1 MKLQKIN
8 DERLIIK
15 NLKNIRLVYIVQ
27 TFGIIGL
34 LVYDAIAHGLSSLK
48 ANPLSV
54 VLIASTAV
62 LAFLSYNATDERL
75 VFNNLKKIRIAYVIQ
90 MLGIIGILGYD
101 YLLAKDINVVYGSPL
116 WFVFIVSTTVLL
128 FLSMNISVDYESG
141 KKSANKGLAIQTI
154 VLVLVSCTVGFFTV
168 YLDEHSS
175 FFDGLLMG
183 GILFVCGFIVSLVL
197 YRLRK
202 SRE

>member
-1 MKLQKIN
+1 M
-8 DERLIIK
+8 
-15 NLKNIRLVYIVQ
+15 Q

-34 LVYDAIAHGLSSLK
+34 LVYDAIAHELSSLK